1 MKEPKNCKE
10 GNQHFIFKGSNNEIP
25 KTCIILSQ
33 QQFTTGNTKCLELIP
48 KEKDETRRYE
58 LYPTTHDENTATV
71 IQRKERSL

>member
-10 GNQHFIFKGSNNEIP
+10 RHQHFIFKGSNNEIP

-48 KEKDETRRYE
+48 KEKHETRR
-58 LYPTTHDENTATV
+58 
-71 IQRKERSL
+71 